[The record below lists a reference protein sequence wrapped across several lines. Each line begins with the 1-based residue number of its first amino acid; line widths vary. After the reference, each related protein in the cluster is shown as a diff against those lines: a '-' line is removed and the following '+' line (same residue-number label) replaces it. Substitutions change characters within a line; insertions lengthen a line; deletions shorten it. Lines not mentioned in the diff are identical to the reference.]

1 MQEEEEE
8 EYEESGASE
17 SDFNPFGS
25 DSDSDN
31 EDPWEKRGGKKT
43 KKKAKPKKE
52 KTDPFAHLVMGRKM
66 ENGAREAPPDTS
78 RVERAVRMKEE
89 LLVKIEELGQDLP
102 ANTLDQLIDELGGP
116 SLVAEMTGRK
126 VNIHISLLK
135 IHCVCNI
142 SSPDQSGIISTNPPC
157 CRDEL

>member
-8 EYEESGASE
+8 DYEESGASE

-102 ANTLDQLIDELGGP
+102 ANTLDHLIDELGGP

-126 VNIHISLLK
+126 VIFFVNIHIPMLK
-135 IHCVCNI
+135 IWIPWVRN
-142 SSPDQSGIISTNPPC
+142 N
-157 CRDEL
+157 

>member
-1 MQEEEEE
+1 MQEDEEEF
-8 EYEESGASE
+8 EESEASE

-43 KKKAKPKKE
+43 KKKPKPKKD
-52 KTDPFAHLVMGRKM
+52 KVDPFAHLVLGRKA

-78 RVERAVRMKEE
+78 RVERAIRMKEE
-89 LLVKIEELGQDLP
+89 LLEKIEELGADLP
-102 ANTLDQLIDELGGP
+102 ANTLDHLIDELGGP

-126 VNIHISLLK
+126 VRVTSYFF
-135 IHCVCNI
+135 CYA
-142 SSPDQSGIISTNPPC
+142 
-157 CRDEL
+157 